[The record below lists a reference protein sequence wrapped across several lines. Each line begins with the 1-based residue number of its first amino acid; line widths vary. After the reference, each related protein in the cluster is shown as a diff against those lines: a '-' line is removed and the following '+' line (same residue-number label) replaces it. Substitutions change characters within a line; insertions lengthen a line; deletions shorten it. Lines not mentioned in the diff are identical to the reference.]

1 MREDPQLPQVSKDEA
16 IVPGDKMHTFR
27 SDMLIMCIVIKSFA
41 FCTSTNNT
49 IVVIMSALGADN
61 QNSTV
66 YSTDEFVVAYR
77 KDYAE
82 K

>member
-1 MREDPQLPQVSKDEA
+1 
-16 IVPGDKMHTFR
+16 
-27 SDMLIMCIVIKSFA
+27 
-41 FCTSTNNT
+41 
-49 IVVIMSALGADN
+49 MSALGTDN

-66 YSTDEFVVAYR
+66 YLIDEFVVAYR

>member
-1 MREDPQLPQVSKDEA
+1 
-16 IVPGDKMHTFR
+16 MH
-27 SDMLIMCIVIKSFA
+27 SACIVIKSFA

-49 IVVIMSALGADN
+49 IVVIMSALGTDN

>member
-1 MREDPQLPQVSKDEA
+1 
-16 IVPGDKMHTFR
+16 
-27 SDMLIMCIVIKSFA
+27 
-41 FCTSTNNT
+41 
-49 IVVIMSALGADN
+49 MSALGADN